1 MASELVSYVSNI
13 LLYFME
19 IATMLVDKGLP
30 VVHLDFSKAFI
41 KIPHKR
47 LINKSK
53 THRIG

>member
-30 VVHLDFSKAFI
+30 VVHLYFSKAFI
-41 KIPHKR
+41 KYHT
-47 LINKSK
+47 NV
-53 THRIG
+53 